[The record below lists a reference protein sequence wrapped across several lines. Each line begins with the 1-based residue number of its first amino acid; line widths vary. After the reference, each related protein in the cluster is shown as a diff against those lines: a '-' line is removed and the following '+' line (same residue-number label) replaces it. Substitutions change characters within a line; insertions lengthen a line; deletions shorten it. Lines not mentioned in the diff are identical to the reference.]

1 MRELGA
7 AMGSEQCR
15 EKAQQGWEYGGTS
28 AGWRRERQ
36 GCGLGG
42 GSGEQRESLL
52 DGGFLN
58 ICHPLRRLWSPKPL
72 DSGGTHPRGLTCPL
86 DGAWPTLG
94 LRTFLRDTLPSSGL
108 PRAASE
114 L

>member
-1 MRELGA
+1 
-7 AMGSEQCR
+7 MGSEQCR

-58 ICHPLRRLWSPKPL
+58 ICHPEKTVVPEAP
-72 DSGGTHPRGLTCPL
+72 
-86 DGAWPTLG
+86 G
-94 LRTFLRDTLPSSGL
+94 LRWDSSPWPNVPLGWCL
-108 PRAASE
+108 AHTGAQDFSS
-114 L
+114 